1 MLDDVS
7 VALRGVLLGDF
18 CVKLRDW
25 KLRTK
30 VLVSYPESD
39 KDIPLVSR
47 LVRITSLSLIHI

>member
-47 LVRITSLSLIHI
+47 LVRITSYRI